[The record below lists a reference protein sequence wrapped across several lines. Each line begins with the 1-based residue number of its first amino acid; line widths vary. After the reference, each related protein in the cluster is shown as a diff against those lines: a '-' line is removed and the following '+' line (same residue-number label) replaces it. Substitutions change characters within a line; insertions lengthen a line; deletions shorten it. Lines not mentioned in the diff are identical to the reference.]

1 MDSSL
6 HTPTTNPRSPA
17 FSAENAVISPEDE
30 VSIVVPSLAKVTIN
44 DIACVYDALVAA
56 SDAILA
62 IRNQPRCRENEVS
75 GDILDELCAQL
86 GMAADEAADEM
97 ERRQGVRSWERGARE
112 NVLFKNAVRIGSS
125 ASEIAALAQRLQAQ
139 AA

>member
-1 MDSSL
+1 MPTIDSA
-6 HTPTTNPRSPA
+6 HANPTSAGISPKISA
-17 FSAENAVISPEDE
+17 FSAEDE
-30 VSIVVPSLAKVTIN
+30 VRLVVPSLIKVTIN
-44 DIACVYDALVAA
+44 DLACVYDALVAA

-97 ERRQGVRSWERGARE
+97 ERRRGVRSWERGARE
-112 NVLFKNAVRIGSS
+112 NVLFNNAVRIGSS